1 MLTSMS
7 APVDGAQRRAIDA
20 GSPLESPAAD
30 ALVRRRATQLDIA
43 RAAGVHN
50 ATVSLALRN
59 SPLISA
65 ATRRRIQAIA
75 DELGYRPDPALRA
88 LVAYRRQHAAKRSIE
103 VLAYVTAHP
112 TRWGW
117 QEIAAENLTFKGAG
131 EKAAELGYR
140 LQHFWLG
147 EPGMTPARLSRVFRS
162 RGIGGVIFADSA
174 GDGASPGFDWPQLAA
189 VKIGRAA
196 DGLPLHRVAVNLIQS
211 VRLAL
216 DRAAALGYRRPGL
229 ILPSE
234 ANAAAQQELRLAF
247 LSRSARA
254 ATGSPT
260 FSVFE
265 TTADPSG
272 AADVVSLTG
281 DDRDGAEFETW
292 LEHAQPDVLLG
303 AFGQV
308 SPLLQR
314 IGLRV
319 PGDLGFVDLSHD
331 SRPDLAGVRQMHD
344 YVGARSVEIL
354 VSQLQQNLRGL
365 PGVVTATLLD
375 GVWRDGA
382 SLPART
388 LSVAV

>member
-1 MLTSMS
+1 MFNSMS
-7 APVDGAQRRAIDA
+7 ASVDGVRRRATTA
-20 GSPLESPAAD
+20 GPGLASPRAD
-30 ALVRRRATQLDIA
+30 APARRRATQLDIA

-75 DELGYRPDPALRA
+75 AELGYRPDPALRA
-88 LVAYRRQHAAKRSIE
+88 LVAYRRQHAAKRRIE

-117 QEIAAENLTFKGAG
+117 REIAAEDLAFKGAE

-140 LQHFWLG
+140 LQHFWLS

-162 RGIGGVIFADSA
+162 RAIGGVIFADSA
-174 GDGASPGFDWPQLAA
+174 GDGLSSGFGWPELAA

-196 DGLPLHRVAVNLIQS
+196 DGLPLHRVAVDLIQS
-211 VRLAL
+211 VRLAI
-216 DRAAALGYRRPGL
+216 DQAASLGYHRPGL
-229 ILPSE
+229 ILPGE
-234 ANAAAQQELRLAF
+234 ASAAAQQDLRLAF
-247 LSRSARA
+247 ATRQPRASSAV
-254 ATGSPT
+254 ATGAP
-260 FSVFE
+260 FE
-265 TTADPSG
+265 TATDPWRASN
-272 AADVVSLTG
+272 VVSLTG
-281 DDRDGAEFETW
+281 GDRDCAEVEAW
-292 LEHAQPDVLLG
+292 LKHAQPDVLLG
-303 AFGQV
+303 AFEEV
-308 SPLLQR
+308 SPILHRL
-314 IGLRV
+314 GVRV

-331 SRPDLAGVRQMHD
+331 VPPGLAGVRQMHD

-365 PGVVTATLLD
+365 PAVVTATLLD